1 METYKIK
8 FEPLGLSGRC
18 RADES
23 LLACARS
30 AGIGIISLCGGKGN
44 CQSCR
49 LQLMEG
55 TASKPTAS
63 ELKAYSRQEIK
74 DGWRLACQTHPTSD
88 CKVGIPPTSLTTTQ
102 RVQTEGQE
110 VTAKPEPV
118 VAPYQLKLKTPSLS
132 DAQADADRLLKAL
145 NRQHRLRCDNIDI
158 GALSRLSPQLRSWG
172 WQCRASVREKE
183 LIAFGPWPSRQL
195 GLAVDLGTSK
205 ISGYLVDLESGR
217 TLGVKGVSNP
227 QMSYGEDIISRIAYA
242 TQSAAKAAQLQK
254 LVVRDLNKMAGEL
267 CAGVKAK
274 AGDIVDAVLVG
285 NTAMHHLMAG
295 LSVKQLALAPFVPA
309 VSRAIDIKA
318 SRLGLKFAP
327 GAYLHLLP
335 NIAAFVGADHTAV
348 LLATL
353 NGENREVT
361 IAIDIGTNTE
371 VSLID
376 KDKITTTSCASGPA
390 FEGWHIKNGMKAA
403 SGAIERLRIVN
414 DKVEYQTI
422 DDKPAIGICGSGI
435 LDTVAQL
442 YLAGVLGEG
451 GRMNEKHK
459 RVRPSDK
466 YLEFVLI
473 GDKEKKDVHKD
484 IVITQQDVREIQL
497 AKAAIRT
504 GIQALLETNGYGE
517 EKIDKVLIAGA
528 FGTYI
533 DVANAMAIGMLPTLP
548 LKRFQQVGNAA
559 GTGARLALISRSKR
573 AAAQK
578 IVSGIKYVELAGVP
592 GFNQTFM
599 QASYLGRYRIIDGK
613 RKEIKLWKR
622 R

>member
-23 LLACARS
+23 LLACAHS
-30 AGIGIISLCGGKGN
+30 AGIGIISLCSGKGN

-49 LQLMEG
+49 VQLVEG

-74 DGWRLACQTHPTSD
+74 EGWRLACQTYPTSD
-88 CKVGIPPTSLTTTQ
+88 GKVGIPPTSLTTTQ

-110 VTAKPEPV
+110 VGVEPEPV
-118 VAPYQLKLKTPSLS
+118 VVPYQVKLSAPSLT
-132 DAQADADRLLKAL
+132 DAQADAERLLKAL
-145 NRQHRLRCDNIDI
+145 NRQHRRRCDNIDI
-158 GALSRLSPQLRSWG
+158 GALSQLSPQLRSWG
-172 WQCRASVREKE
+172 WQLRASVRENE

-205 ISGYLVDLESGR
+205 ISGYLVDLDSGR
-217 TLGVKGVSNP
+217 TLAVKGVSNP
-227 QMSYGEDIISRIAYA
+227 QISYGEDIISRISYA
-242 TQSAAKAAQLQK
+242 TQSAAKATQLQR
-254 LVVRDLNKMAGEL
+254 LVVRALNKLAGDL
-267 CAGVKAK
+267 CAEVKAK
-274 AGDIVDAVLVG
+274 VGDIVDSVLVG
-285 NTAMHHLMAG
+285 NTAMHHLLAG
-295 LSVKQLALAPFVPA
+295 LPVKQLALAPFVPA
-309 VSRAIDIKA
+309 VSQAIDIKA

-353 NGENREVT
+353 NGANRET
-361 IAIDIGTNTE
+361 TLAIDIGTNTE

-390 FEGWHIKNGMKAA
+390 FEGWHIKDGMRAA
-403 SGAIERLRIVN
+403 SGAIERLRIVDN
-414 DKVEYQTI
+414 KVEYQTI
-422 DDKPAIGICGSGI
+422 DNAPAIGICGSGI
-435 LDTVAQL
+435 LDAMAQL

-451 GRMNEKHK
+451 GQMNEKHR
-459 RVRPSDK
+459 RVRRGDK
-466 YLEFVLI
+466 YLEFVLV
-473 GDKEKKDVHKD
+473 GGKERKDVHRA

-504 GIQALLETNGYGE
+504 GIQALLEANAYEE
-517 EKIDKVLIAGA
+517 EKIKKVIIAGA

-533 DVANAMAIGMLPTLP
+533 DVASAIAIGMLPALP
-548 LKRFQQVGNAA
+548 LERFQQVGNAA
-559 GTGARLALISRSKR
+559 GTGARLALISRTKR

-578 IVSGIKYVELAGVP
+578 IVSGINYIELASVP
-592 GFNQTFM
+592 GFNKTFM
-599 QASYLGRYRIIDGK
+599 QASYLGRFRLKEGK
-613 RKEIKLWKR
+613 RKGI
-622 R
+622 

>member
-23 LLACARS
+23 LLACAQS

-44 CQSCR
+44 CQSCKV
-49 LQLMEG
+49 QIIEG
-55 TASKPTAS
+55 TFSKPTPS

-74 DGWRLACQTHPTSD
+74 EGWRLACQTYPTSD
-88 CKVGIPPTSLTTTQ
+88 GKVGIPPTSLTTTQ

-110 VTAKPEPV
+110 VGVKPEPV
-118 VAPYQLKLKTPSLS
+118 VLPYQLKLKTPTLE
-132 DAQADADRLLKAL
+132 DALADADRLLKAI
-145 NRQHRLRCDNIDI
+145 NRQHKLHCDSIDI
-158 GALSRLSPQLRSWG
+158 GALSQLSPKLRSWG
-172 WQCRASVREKE
+172 WQCRASVRENE
-183 LIAFGPWPSRQL
+183 IIAFGPWPSRQL

-205 ISGYLVDLESGR
+205 ISGYLVDLESGQ
-217 TLGVKGVSNP
+217 TLAAKGVSNP
-227 QMSYGEDIISRIAYA
+227 QISYGEDIISRISYA
-242 TQSAAKAAQLQK
+242 TQSAVKATRLQR
-254 LVVRDLNKMAGEL
+254 LVVRALNKLAADL
-267 CAGVKAK
+267 CAETKAK

-285 NTAMHHLMAG
+285 NTAMHHLLAG
-295 LSVKQLALAPFVPA
+295 LPVKQLALAPFVPA
-309 VSRAIDIKA
+309 VSQAIDIKA
-318 SRLGLKFAP
+318 SRLGLRFAP

-353 NGENREVT
+353 DSEQERT

-376 KDKITTTSCASGPA
+376 KDRITTTSCASGPA
-390 FEGWHIKNGMKAA
+390 FEGWHIKDGMRAA

-414 DKVEYQTI
+414 NKVEYQTI
-422 DDKPAIGICGSGI
+422 DDAPAIGICGSGI

-442 YLAGVLGEG
+442 YLAGVLEEG
-451 GRMNEKHK
+451 GKMDPKHK
-459 RVRPSDK
+459 RVRRGDQH
-466 YLEFVLI
+466 LEFILV
-473 GDKEKKDVHKD
+473 GDKEKKDVKRD

-504 GIQALLETNGYGE
+504 GIQALLEANGYGE
-517 EKIDKVLIAGA
+517 EKIGKVIIAGA

-548 LKRFQQVGNAA
+548 LERFQQVGNAA
-559 GTGARLALISRSKR
+559 GTGARLALISKAKR

-578 IVSGIKYVELAGVP
+578 IVSRVNYIELAGVP
-592 GFNQTFM
+592 GFNKTFM
-599 QASYLGRYRIIDGK
+599 QASYLGRFRLKGAK
-613 RKEIKLWKR
+613 REEVK
-622 R
+622 

>member
-1 METYKIK
+1 MESYKIR

-23 LLACARS
+23 LLACAHS

-44 CQSCR
+44 CQSCKV
-49 LQLMEG
+49 QLLEG
-55 TASKPTAS
+55 SFSKPTAS

-74 DGWRLACQTHPTSD
+74 EGWRLACQTYPTSD
-88 CKVGIPPTSLTTTQ
+88 GKVGIPPTSLTTTQ

-110 VTAKPEPV
+110 VGVTLEPV
-118 VAPYQLKLKTPSLS
+118 VTPYQVKLKKPSLT
-132 DAQADADRLLKAL
+132 DAQADGDRLLKTL
-145 NRQHRLRCDNIDI
+145 NRQHRLHCDTIDI
-158 GALSRLSPQLRSWG
+158 GALSQLSPRLRSWG

-183 LIAFGPWPSRQL
+183 IIAFGPWPSRQL

-205 ISGYLVDLESGR
+205 ISGYLVDLDSGQ
-217 TLGVKGVSNP
+217 TLAVKGVSNP
-227 QMSYGEDIISRIAYA
+227 QISYGEDIISRISYA
-242 TQSAAKAAQLQK
+242 TQSAAKAAQLQRLAVK
-254 LVVRDLNKMAGEL
+254 ALNKLASDL
-267 CAGVKAK
+267 CKEVKAK
-274 AGDIVDAVLVG
+274 VEDIVDAVLVG
-285 NTAMHHLMAG
+285 NTAMHHLLAG
-295 LSVKQLALAPFVPA
+295 LPVKQLALAPFVPA
-309 VSRAIDIKA
+309 VSQAIDIKA

-348 LLATL
+348 LVATL
-353 NGENREVT
+353 DGLPQETTV
-361 IAIDIGTNTE
+361 AIDIGTNTE

-390 FEGWHIKNGMKAA
+390 FEGWHIKDGMRAA

-414 DKVEYQTI
+414 SKVEYQTI

-442 YLAGVLGEG
+442 YLSGVLGEG
-451 GRMNEKHK
+451 GKMDEKHK
-459 RVRPSDK
+459 RVRRGDK
-466 YLEFVLI
+466 QLEFVLV
-473 GDKEKKDVHKD
+473 GNKERKDVSKD

-504 GIQALLETNGYGE
+504 GIQALLEANGYSE
-517 EKIDKVLIAGA
+517 EKIGRVIIAGA

-533 DVANAMAIGMLPTLP
+533 DVTNAMAIGMLPTLP
-548 LKRFQQVGNAA
+548 QERFQPVGNAA
-559 GTGARLALISRSKR
+559 GTGARLALISGAKR

-578 IVSGIKYVELAGVP
+578 IVSGVHYIELASVP
-592 GFNQTFM
+592 GFNKTFM
-599 QASYLGRYRIIDGK
+599 QASYLGRFRLKEGK
-613 RKEIKLWKR
+613 RKAIGVR
-622 R
+622 

>member
-23 LLACARS
+23 LLACAQS
-30 AGIGIISLCGGKGN
+30 TGIGIISLCGGKGN

-49 LQLMEG
+49 VQLVEG

-74 DGWRLACQTHPTSD
+74 EGWRLACQTYPTSD
-88 CKVGIPPTSLTTTQ
+88 GKVGLPPTSLTTTQ
-102 RVQTEGQE
+102 RVQTEGQA
-110 VTAKPEPV
+110 VTVSPEPV
-118 VAPYQLKLKTPSLS
+118 VLPYQVKLSAPSLT

-145 NRQHRLRCDNIDI
+145 NRRHHLRCDNIDI
-158 GALSRLSPQLRSWG
+158 GALSQLSPQLRSWD
-172 WQCRASVREKE
+172 WQCRASVRENE

-205 ISGYLVDLESGR
+205 VSGYLVDLDSGQ
-217 TLGVKGVSNP
+217 TLASKGVSNP
-227 QMSYGEDIISRIAYA
+227 QISYGEDIISRISYA
-242 TQSAAKAAQLQK
+242 TQSAAKATQLQR
-254 LVVRDLNKMAGEL
+254 LVVRALNKMAVDL
-267 CAGVKAK
+267 CAEVKAK
-274 AGDIVDAVLVG
+274 AGDIVDSVLVG
-285 NTAMHHLMAG
+285 NTAMHHLLAG
-295 LSVKQLALAPFVPA
+295 LAVKQLALAPFVPT

-348 LLATL
+348 LVATL
-353 NGENREVT
+353 NGESQETT

-390 FEGWHIKNGMKAA
+390 FEGWHIKDGMRAA

-414 DKVEYQTI
+414 NKVEYQTI

-435 LDTVAQL
+435 LDAIAQL

-451 GRMNEKHK
+451 GKMDEKHK
-459 RVRPSDK
+459 RVRRGDK
-466 YLEFVLI
+466 HLEFVLV
-473 GDKEKKDVHKD
+473 GNKEKKGVNKD

-504 GIQALLETNGYGE
+504 GIQALLEANGYGE
-517 EKIDKVLIAGA
+517 EKIQKVIIAGA

-533 DVANAMAIGMLPTLP
+533 DVASAITIGMLPALS

-559 GTGARLALISRSKR
+559 GTGARLALISRTRR

-578 IVSGIKYVELAGVP
+578 IVSGINYIELASVP
-592 GFNQTFM
+592 GFNKTFM
-599 QASYLGRYRIIDGK
+599 QASYLGRFRLKEGK
-613 RKEIKLWKR
+613 RTEV
-622 R
+622 

>member
-23 LLACARS
+23 LLACAQS

-49 LQLMEG
+49 IQLMEG

-63 ELKAYSRQEIK
+63 ELKAYSQKEIK
-74 DGWRLACQTHPTSD
+74 EGWRLACQTYPTSD
-88 CKVGIPPTSLTTTQ
+88 GKIGLPSTSLTTTQ

-110 VTAKPEPV
+110 VGVEPEPV
-118 VAPYQLKLKTPSLS
+118 IVPYQVKLSAPSLT

-145 NRQHRLRCDNIDI
+145 NRQHRLRCDSIDI
-158 GALSRLSPQLRSWG
+158 GALSQLSPQLRSWN

-195 GLAVDLGTSK
+195 GLAIDLGTSK
-205 ISGYLVDLESGR
+205 ISGYLVDLDSGK
-217 TLGVKGVSNP
+217 TLAAKGVSNP
-227 QMSYGEDIISRIAYA
+227 QISYGEDIISRIAYA
-242 TQSAAKAAQLQK
+242 TQSAAKATQLQR
-254 LVVRDLNKMAGEL
+254 LVVRALNKLAGDL
-267 CAGVKAK
+267 CAEVKAK
-274 AGDIVDAVLVG
+274 VGDIVDSVLVG

-295 LSVKQLALAPFVPA
+295 LSVKQLALSPFVPA

-348 LLATL
+348 LVATL
-353 NGENREVT
+353 NGAGQET
-361 IAIDIGTNTE
+361 TLAIDIGTNTE

-390 FEGWHIKNGMKAA
+390 FEGWHIKDGMRAA

-414 DKVEYQTI
+414 NKVEYQTI
-422 DDKPAIGICGSGI
+422 DNKPAIGICGSGI

-451 GRMNEKHK
+451 GRMNEKHH
-459 RVRPSDK
+459 RVRRGDN
-466 YLEFVLI
+466 YLEFVLV
-473 GDKEKKDVHKD
+473 GGKERKDVTRD

-504 GIQALLETNGYGE
+504 GIQALLEANGYGE
-517 EKIDKVLIAGA
+517 EKIKKVLIAGA

-533 DVANAMAIGMLPTLP
+533 DVANAITIGMLPALP
-548 LKRFQQVGNAA
+548 LERFQQVGNAA
-559 GTGARLALISRSKR
+559 GTGARLALISRARR

-578 IVSGIKYVELAGVP
+578 IVSGVNYIELSGVP
-592 GFNQTFM
+592 GFNKTFM
-599 QASYLGRYRIIDGK
+599 QASYLGRFRLKEGVRKAID
-613 RKEIKLWKR
+613 
-622 R
+622 